1 MGAFGSRVGIL
12 NRIASDLFKG
22 GCDER
27 LSESGA
33 LVWDMLC
40 TWHEHD
46 YIQGE
51 QEWWR
56 RIRQPVA
63 GFDLPS
69 GTQKREHL
77 GTGDCRGAVARHGHI
92 RLPVVA
98 DRVSRPAAARLDFG
112 AKPGITQRR
121 LFGFSPSF
129 PPFRLREIFGC

>member
-1 MGAFGSRVGIL
+1 MRMGGSGIGIS
-12 NRIASDLFKG
+12 NKHTSRWFKG
-22 GCDER
+22 RCDER

-40 TWHEHD
+40 TWHELD

-56 RIRQPVA
+56 RIRQHVA

-92 RLPVVA
+92 RLPVIA
-98 DRVSRPAAARLDFG
+98 DRVSRPAAARLDIG
-112 AKPGITQRR
+112 ATPGIMRRR
-121 LFGFSPSF
+121 LFG
-129 PPFRLREIFGC
+129 